1 MLSPEEIR
9 ELEAELA
16 QYPRRSAVGVEALR
30 IVQRRRGWISDETLR
45 DVAEFLGL
53 TAEELD
59 GVATFYPLVF
69 RKPVG
74 RHIIRI
80 CDSVSCWIMGY
91 EDVRRRLIETLGVQ
105 PGETTPDGRFTLLP
119 SACLG
124 ACDHAPALMIDDD
137 LIGDWNSA
145 DVEKVLSRYP

>member
-1 MLSPEEIR
+1 MLSSEEIR

-16 QYPRRSAVGVEALR
+16 HYPRKASAGVEALR

-45 DVAEFLGL
+45 DVAGYLGL

-59 GVATFYPLVF
+59 SVATFYPLVL
-69 RKPVG
+69 RREVG

-91 EDVRRRLIETLGVQ
+91 EEVCRRLTETLGVKM
-105 PGETTPDGRFTLLP
+105 GETTADGRFTLLP

-137 LIGDWNSA
+137 LIGDWSLA

>member
-1 MLSPEEIR
+1 MLNPEEIR
-9 ELEAELA
+9 ELESELVN
-16 QYPRRSAVGVEALR
+16 YPRRSAVGVEALR

>member
-1 MLSPEEIR
+1 MLNPEEIR
-9 ELEAELA
+9 ELETELA
-16 QYPRRSAVGVEALR
+16 NYPRRESACVEALT
-30 IVQRRRGWISDETLR
+30 IVQRRRGWVSDETLY
-45 DVAEFLGL
+45 DVAGYLGM
-53 TAEELD
+53 TAEELE
-59 GVATFYPLVF
+59 GVATFYPLIF
-69 RKPVG
+69 RRPVG

-91 EDVRRRLIETLGVQ
+91 EDVRRRLTETLGVQ
-105 PGETTPDGRFTLLP
+105 PGETTADGRFTLLP

-145 DVEKVLSRYP
+145 DVEKILSRYA

>member
-16 QYPRRSAVGVEALR
+16 HYPRRSAVGVEALR

-45 DVAEFLGL
+45 DVAEYLGL

-69 RKPVG
+69 RRPVG

-91 EDVRRRLIETLGVQ
+91 EDVCRHLIETLGVQ

-145 DVEKVLSRYP
+145 DVEKILSRYP